1 MGKESKT
8 KESVFTDFPIQ
19 LQRDKSSFVWVVEI
33 KVDIC
38 VTASQK
44 GKVNTKG
51 GFDGLL

>member
-33 KVDIC
+33 IKVDIC
-38 VTASQK
+38 VLQVGK
-44 GKVNTKG
+44 GK
-51 GFDGLL
+51 